1 MTGYNFYLK
10 VQQFDKFCSFEL
22 SWGVGQ
28 NIGVTLAY
36 PENMTALYQEW
47 QRIYLRFY
55 NTELRGR
62 VEEIGSFTAPN
73 VDWHAHL
80 VQAEA
85 QLLYEFHHWLRGAE
99 LYEIRSAISS
109 MGYAYAQATHNSNK
123 PYIDIFITCNPLEL
137 ARLPWEAWEIGT
149 EFALDSSKIRIV
161 RTPINRRETVN
172 TNVYNARKAKIL
184 VILGDESGLDF
195 KTEKEAVSSLKSLAE
210 ITFIGWQPHE
220 SITELKTKIVQAIAS
235 QSGWDI
241 LFFAGHSNETNLTG
255 GEIAIAPN
263 VALLISEIEQALITA
278 KSRGL
283 QFAIFNSCKGLS
295 IANKLI
301 DLGLSQVAVMR
312 EPIHNRVAGEF
323 FLQFIQALAQ
333 YQDVHESLLAASKYL
348 KLEKNFTYPSAYL
361 IPSLFR
367 HPEADL
373 FRLQPFG
380 IKQFFQSLK
389 PNRQEAIALSVVL
402 IISLLQPVQSLL
414 LQRRVLVQA
423 FYRQITS
430 QVANVA
436 SPPPVLLVQIDEES
450 IRKAKISNP
459 KPMNRQYLASLVD
472 RLTANNAKV
481 IGIDYLLDRPQEQGD
496 RILAKSIQ
504 RAISSPNPTLFVF
517 SATSNDDAWLRV
529 LPEIASLNWS
539 LEGEIDNYPW
549 YMELLPHDDFQSQ
562 PWHFASLLALGH
574 QLQEIPN
581 APQPKKDSKTDFFQ
595 QISNFFKDTSKDNK
609 TILKSERTHL
619 QLVTALSYSI
629 KQSWLHPIIDFS
641 IPPHQVYH
649 SIPAWK
655 LLENRDI
662 PQSLQQQIV
671 IIAPGGYHEAG
682 IVKDGDDT
690 FQDSQ
695 SPPAIKYWRNQQNP
709 INKSKVFTGGEYHA
723 YIVHHFLTQRLV
735 VPIPDLWMIGIA
747 ILLGKTIYLLQPRKQ
762 YSALQWLIL
771 PSIITGLYGLVSLQF
786 YIWSAA
792 ILLPWFLPTLALWYY
807 VLPTVFKRKSHE

>member
-1 MTGYNFYLK
+1 MITSTFYLK
-10 VQQFDKFCSFEL
+10 IQQFDNFCSFEL
-22 SWGVGQ
+22 SWGEGQ

-36 PENMTALYQEW
+36 PENLTALYQEW

-55 NTELRGR
+55 NTQLRGR
-62 VEEIGSFTAPN
+62 VEQIGSFSAPN

-85 QLLYEFHHWLRGAE
+85 QLLYEFHHWLRSAE
-99 LYEIRSAISS
+99 LYEIRAAI
-109 MGYAYAQATHNSNK
+109 AQATKNSDH
-123 PYIDIFITCNPLEL
+123 PYIDIFLTCNPLEL
-137 ARLPWEAWEIGT
+137 ARLPWEVWEIGT

-161 RTPINRRETVN
+161 RTPINRRQTVN
-172 TNVYNARKAKIL
+172 TNAYHARKARIL

-195 KTEKEAVSSLKSLAE
+195 KTEKAAVSSLESLAK
-210 ITFIGWQPHE
+210 ITFVGWQPHE
-220 SITELKTKIVQAIAS
+220 NVTELKTKIVQAIAS

-263 VALLISEIEQALITA
+263 VALLISEIEKPLITA

-283 QFAIFNSCKGLS
+283 QVAIFNSCKGLS

-380 IKQFFQSLK
+380 IKEFFKSLK
-389 PNRQEAIALSVVL
+389 PSRQEAIALSVLL
-402 IISLLQPVQSLL
+402 IISLLLPVQSFL
-414 LQRRVLVQA
+414 LQRRVLIQA
-423 FYRQITS
+423 FYRQITR

-472 RLTANNAKV
+472 RLTANNARV
-481 IGIDYLLDRPQEQGD
+481 IGIDYLLDRHQEQGD

-504 RAISSPNPTLFVF
+504 TAISSPNPTLFVF
-517 SATSNDDAWLRV
+517 SATSNDNVWLRV

-549 YMELLPHDDFQSQ
+549 YMELLAHDDFQSQ

-574 QLQEIPN
+574 QLQQIPN
-581 APQPKKDSKTDFFQ
+581 APQPKVNSKIDFFQ
-595 QISNFFKDTSKDNK
+595 QISDFFKDSNK
-609 TILKSERTHL
+609 ANQTILKSRRSHL
-619 QLVTALSYSI
+619 QLVTALSYSL

-649 SIPAWK
+649 SIPAWQ
-655 LLENRDI
+655 LLENQAVT
-662 PQSLQQQIV
+662 PSLQQQIV
-671 IIAPGGYHEAG
+671 IIAPGGYNEAG

-690 FQDSQ
+690 FPDSQ
-695 SPPAIKYWRNQQNP
+695 SPLAIKYWRNQENP
-709 INKSKVFTGGEYHA
+709 INKSKVFTGGQYHA
-723 YIVHHFLTQRLV
+723 YIVHHLLTQRLV
-735 VPIPDLWMIGIA
+735 IPIPDLWMIAIA
-747 ILLGKTIYLLQPRKQ
+747 ILLGKTIYLLRQKKQ
-762 YSALQWLIL
+762 FSVLQWLML
-771 PSIITGLYGLVSLQF
+771 SSMITGLYGLVSLQF
-786 YIWSAA
+786 YISTTA
-792 ILLPWFLPTLALWYY
+792 ILLPWFLPSIALWSY
-807 VLPTVFKRKSHE
+807 VLPTVFKGKTYE